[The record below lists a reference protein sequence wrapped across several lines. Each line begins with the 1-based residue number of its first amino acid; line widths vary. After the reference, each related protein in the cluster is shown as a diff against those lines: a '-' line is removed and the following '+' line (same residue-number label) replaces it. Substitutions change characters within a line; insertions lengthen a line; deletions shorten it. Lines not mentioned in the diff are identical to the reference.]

1 MAWYTERPIAHRGLH
16 TESIPENS
24 LGAFRNAIEADYAV
38 ELDVRLSAD
47 GVPVVFHD
55 ASLERLVGRNDTV
68 AGLGW
73 DDLAECTLGATDEPI
88 PRLEDALETIA
99 GEVPVLVEIKSE
111 GRPGMLES
119 SVADRID
126 DYGGEFAVQSF
137 NPLTVAWFRRH
148 RPDWSR
154 GQLAGFLED
163 VETVGRVQRAIQ
175 KRLLTNWYSRPD
187 FIGYEHRRLPYW
199 PVRWHRKLG
208 TPVLAWTIRSHED
221 RSRVAEYADN
231 VIFEE
236 IRP

>member
-1 MAWYTERPIAHRGLH
+1 MEWLTERPIAHRGLH

-24 LGAFRNAIEADYAV
+24 LAAFRNAADAGYPV

-55 ASLERLVGRNDTV
+55 ASLERLVGWDEAV
-68 AGLGW
+68 SGLGW
-73 DDLAECTLGATDEPI
+73 DELAACTLGETEESI
-88 PRLEDALETIA
+88 PRLEDALETID
-99 GEVPVLVEIKSE
+99 GHVPVLVEIKSE
-111 GRPGMLES
+111 GRPGLLEA
-119 SVADRID
+119 SVADQLD
-126 DYGGEFAVQSF
+126 TYDGAFAVQSF
-137 NPLTVAWFRRH
+137 NPLTVGWFRRRH
-148 RPDWSR
+148 PEWTR

-163 VETVGRVQRAIQ
+163 VPYVGPVQRAVQ

-199 PVRWHRKLG
+199 PVNWRRKLG
-208 TPVLAWTIRSHED
+208 IPVLAWTIRGDED
-221 RSRVAEYADN
+221 YSRVEGHADN

>member
-1 MAWYTERPIAHRGLH
+1 MAWFTERPIAHRGLH

-24 LGAFRNAIEADYAV
+24 LAAFRNAIDACYPV

-55 ASLERLVGRNDTV
+55 ASLERLVGRADTV
-68 AGLGW
+68 AGLGC
-73 DDLAECTLGATDEPI
+73 DELTACTLGKADEAI
-88 PRLEDALETIA
+88 PRLEDALETID
-99 GEVPVLVEIKSE
+99 GQVPVLVELKSH
-111 GRPGMLES
+111 GRPGLLES
-119 SVADRID
+119 SVTDRLD
-126 DYGGEFAVQSF
+126 DYDGAFAVQSF
-137 NPLTVAWFRRH
+137 NPFTVGWFRRR

-163 VETVGRVQRAIQ
+163 VETVGRIQRAIQ
-175 KRLLTNWYSRPD
+175 RRLLTNWYSRPD

-199 PVRWHRKLG
+199 PVTWRRKLG
-208 TPVLAWTIRSHED
+208 TPVLAWTVRSHGEL
-221 RSRVAEYADN
+221 SRVSEYVDN